1 MIDENN
7 RVSGNVKANRERQRY
22 VVAFY
27 LRVILYS
34 CFNKIIIIIIIIILS
49 LILDTFLSS
58 SFNLRMLCVGKFGHY
73 MFRPE

>member
-1 MIDENN
+1 MKTTAFAEMLRLI
-7 RVSGNVKANRERQRY
+7 ERDRD

-34 CFNKIIIIIIIIILS
+34 CLNKIIIIIIIIIILS